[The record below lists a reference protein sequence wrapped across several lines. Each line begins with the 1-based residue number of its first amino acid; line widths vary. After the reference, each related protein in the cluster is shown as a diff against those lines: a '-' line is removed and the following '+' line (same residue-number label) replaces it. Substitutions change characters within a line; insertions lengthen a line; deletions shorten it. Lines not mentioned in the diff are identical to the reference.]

1 VKKLPKFDD
10 QNIDLSYGISV
21 QKGIVDNFSGIQKFG
36 YNASVGSSFETIWTA
51 GTDLYVYPTTATT
64 AVATSSSTDDNGS
77 TVHVFGLDEN
87 FDLADEVITV
97 GGSASTTTFI
107 RMHRAF
113 VASANTGVVNVGNIT
128 VTVDSK
134 TVAYISAGYGQTLQS
149 IYTIPR
155 NYRGY
160 LLSFDIGNSKDQ
172 ELEAKIMARP
182 INGNTFQ
189 TKAFQT
195 IRGGAF
201 RKEYLIP
208 EVFTEKTDI
217 EMRAKASATSSVSG
231 GFELLLEDITY
242 SA

>member
-1 VKKLPKFDD
+1 MGFQISNLREQLNFPF
-10 QNIDLSYGISV
+10 GIAV
-21 QKGIVDNFSGIQKFG
+21 QKGLVEDFSGIQKFG
-36 YNASVGSSFETIWTA
+36 YNASVSTSFETVWTG

-155 NYRGY
+155 NKRGY
-160 LLSFDIGNSKDQ
+160 LMSFDIGNSKDQ

-217 EMRAKASATSSVSG
+217 EMRAKASSNTSVSG
-231 GFELLLEDITY
+231 GFEILLEDLD
-242 SA
+242 

>member
-1 VKKLPKFDD
+1 MGFQISNLREQLNFPF
-10 QNIDLSYGISV
+10 GIAV
-21 QKGIVDNFSGIQKFG
+21 QKGLVEDFSGIQKFG
-36 YNASVGSSFETIWTA
+36 YNASVGTSFETVWTN

-113 VASANTGVVNVGNIT
+113 VASANTGFVNVGDIT
-128 VTVDSK
+128 ITVDSK
-134 TVAYISAGYGQTLQS
+134 TSAYISAGYGQTLQS
-149 IYTIPR
+149 VYTIPR
-155 NYRGY
+155 NKRGY
-160 LLSFDIGNSKDQ
+160 LMSFDIGNSKDL
-172 ELEAKIMARP
+172 ELEAKIMAKP

-201 RKEYLIP
+201 RKEYMIP
-208 EVFTEKTDI
+208 EVLTEKTDI

-231 GFELLLEDITY
+231 GFELLLEDFD
-242 SA
+242 

>member
-1 VKKLPKFDD
+1 MGF
-10 QNIDLSYGISV
+10 QISNVREQLNFPFGLAV
-21 QKGIVDNFSGIQKFG
+21 QKGLVEDFSGIQKFG
-36 YNASVGSSFETIWTA
+36 YNSSVGTSFETVWTN
-51 GTDLYVYPTTATT
+51 GTGLYVYPTTATT
-64 AVATSSSTDDNGS
+64 AVATSSNTSADNGG
-77 TVHVFGLDEN
+77 TVHIFGLDEN
-87 FDLADEVITV
+87 FDLADEVITI

-113 VASANTGVVNVGNIT
+113 MASATTGNVNQGDIT
-128 VTVDSK
+128 ITVDSK
-134 TVAYISAGYGQTLQS
+134 TGAYISAGYGQTLQS

-155 NYRGY
+155 LHRGY
-160 LLSFDIGNSKDQ
+160 LMSFDIGTSKDL

-208 EVFTEKTDI
+208 EVLTEKTDI

-231 GFELLLEDITY
+231 GFELLLEKFD
-242 SA
+242 